1 MKNRTITRGLIKQF
15 ENFLKE
21 DEKSEATIRKYLH
34 DIETFAEYIQGNTV
48 DKSIVLAYK
57 NELKEKYA
65 ISSTNSMLAAVNS
78 YLKFVGMEN
87 CCVKY
92 FKVQKDA
99 YCSDQDE
106 LTHEEYALMLKTAL
120 ETGNRRLYLIMQTIC
135 ATGIRVSELEYITV
149 QAIYSGEAV
158 VDCKGKI
165 RRIFIVPELCD
176 KLIEYTEE
184 HQIRSG
190 PVFTTRSGK
199 PLNRCN
205 IWREMKFVCNL
216 AGIPESKVY
225 PHNLRHLFARTFYN
239 LEKDIV
245 KLADVLGHAN
255 INTTRI
261 YIMTTGEEHRKKMEQ
276 LNLVI

>member
-1 MKNRTITRGLIKQF
+1 MKNRTITRESIKQF
-15 ENFLKE
+15 KDFLKE
-21 DEKSEATIRKYLH
+21 DEKSEATICKYLR
-34 DIETFAEYIQGNTV
+34 DLECFAEYMQEKPI
-48 DKSIVLAYK
+48 DKSIILAYK
-57 NELKEKYA
+57 NSLKKKYA
-65 ISSTNSMLAAVNS
+65 VSSTNSMLAAVNS
-78 YLKFVGMEN
+78 YLKFVGLESY
-87 CCVKY
+87 CVKY

-99 YCSDQDE
+99 YCSDQAE
-106 LTHEEYALMLKTAL
+106 LTHEEYVLMLKTAL
-120 ETGNRRLYLIMQTIC
+120 KTGNKRLYLLMQTIC

-149 QAIYSGEAV
+149 QAVYSGEAV

-165 RRIFIVPELCD
+165 RRIFIIPELCS
-176 KLIEYTEE
+176 KLIEYAEE
-184 HQIRSG
+184 EKIKSG

-205 IWREMKFVCNL
+205 IWREMKLVCNL
-216 AGIPESKVY
+216 AGVPESKVY

-255 INTTRI
+255 INTTRV
-261 YIMTTGEEHRKKMEQ
+261 YVMTTGEEHRKKMEQ